1 MGVNR
6 TDTMRSCALVGRL
19 FLLLCFVELAKT
31 ACTTNTQP
39 ALTACPAG
47 FYTSDTTTSCTECVN
62 NQAQIRECGC
72 EDTSSSCDGVYM
84 KFYFSA
90 EEKNNCTSSSSEYL
104 SVSTAAYSKYLTFRE
119 NQMAGFWKRGHVK
132 PDGSDVSTEHGE
144 GASVDQAKS
153 PAKVSWLTQPGHVS
167 INLQKDPDYGP
178 AKLFPYITARL
189 NKLVVKKYPSEPD
202 KKAGKNGVVIQD
214 FGKMTQPRDWE
225 RYKEQDFFNLNSN
238 GQVDYGSDEPWR
250 LFMESPTCSYT
261 YIAAAKITRRKEVGS
276 SDVVVQGFSKVVP
289 HSNSVKGSELCDVT
303 MEQLDGAVR
312 NALADLRSDI
322 AGVLLGA
329 ECSVTAPANGAMG
342 SCKDTL
348 ASGSECQPKCNSG
361 YKASGETSCTKGTL
375 TPATCVPKKSCIVEP
390 PVNKRGAIWGS
401 LGTCGST
408 ITDGTTCQPT
418 CSTGY
423 HSTGVTK
430 CSNQRLTK
438 KTECI
443 EDSCQIP
450 VPSNGALAG
459 HHWYPCSGNK
469 DMDANGLLKSGKK
482 CWVKCNSGC
491 KVQGNNYCMRG
502 KLVDTAVCTC

>member
-1 MGVNR
+1 MG
-6 TDTMRSCALVGRL
+6 
-19 FLLLCFVELAKT
+19 
-31 ACTTNTQP
+31 TNTQP

-90 EEKNNCTSSSSEYL
+90 EEKNNCTSDSSSYL

-119 NQMAGFWKRGHVK
+119 NQMAEFWKRGHVK
-132 PDGSDVSTEHGE
+132 PDGSDVSTELGE

-153 PAKVSWLTQPGHVS
+153 PAKVSWVTQPGHVS
-167 INLQKDPDYGP
+167 INLQKDPDFGP
-178 AKLFPYITARL
+178 LKLFPYITARL
-189 NKLVVKKYPSEPD
+189 NKLVVKKYPTEED

-225 RYKEQDFFNLNSN
+225 LIVEPKTGFFDINSN

-250 LFMESPTCSYT
+250 LFMESPTCAYT
-261 YIAAAKITRRKEVGS
+261 YICAAKITRRKEVGS

-289 HSNSVKGSELCDVT
+289 HTNSVKGSKLCDIT
-303 MEQLDGAVR
+303 MDQLDGALR

-329 ECSVTAPANGAMG
+329 ECSVTAPTNGAMG

-348 ASGSECQPKCNSG
+348 ASGSK
-361 YKASGETSCTKGTL
+361 
-375 TPATCVPKKSCIVEP
+375 
-390 PVNKRGAIWGS
+390 
-401 LGTCGST
+401 
-408 ITDGTTCQPT
+408 CQPT

-423 HSTGVTK
+423 HSTGVTE
-430 CSNQRLTK
+430 CSNQKLTK
-438 KTECI
+438 RTKCI

-450 VPSNGALAG
+450 VPPNGALAG
-459 HHWYPCSGNK
+459 YHWFPCSGNS
-469 DMDANGLLKSGKK
+469 DMDANGLLKHAKK

-491 KVQGNNYCMRG
+491 KVQGNNYCIRG

>member
-1 MGVNR
+1 MG
-6 TDTMRSCALVGRL
+6 TGLITMRSCALVGRL
-19 FLLLCFVELAKT
+19 FFLLCFAELAKT

-90 EEKNNCTSSSSEYL
+90 EEKNNCTSSSSDYL

-119 NQMAGFWKRGHVK
+119 NQMAGFWTRGHVK
-132 PDGSDVSTEHGE
+132 PDGSDVLSELGE

-153 PAKVSWLTQPGHVS
+153 PEKVSWVTQPGHVS
-167 INLQKDPDYGP
+167 INLQTDPDFGP
-178 AKLFPYITARL
+178 LKLFPYITAHL

-225 RYKEQDFFNLNSN
+225 LITEPETGFFNLNYN
-238 GQVDYGSDEPWR
+238 GQVDYGRDEPWR

-276 SDVVVQGFSKVVP
+276 SDVVVQGFSKVLP

-303 MEQLDGAVR
+303 MDQLDGALR

-329 ECSVTAPANGAMG
+329 ECSVTAPTNGAMG

-348 ASGSECQPKCNSG
+348 ASGSKCQPKCNSG

-375 TPATCVPKKSCIVEP
+375 TKASCAPKTACIVELP
-390 PVNKRGAIWGS
+390 INYKGAIWG
-401 LGTCGST
+401 TMGSCKDT
-408 ITDGTTCQPT
+408 LASGSKCQPT

-423 HSTGVTK
+423 HSDGVTE
-430 CSNQRLTK
+430 CSNQKLTK
-438 KTECI
+438 TTKCI
-443 EDSCQIP
+443 EDSCKIP
-450 VPSNGALAG
+450 VPPNGALAG
-459 HHWYPCSGNK
+459 HHWRPCS
-469 DMDANGLLKSGKK
+469 DYANGLKSAKK

-491 KVQGNNYCMRG
+491 KVKGNNYCMRG
-502 KLVDTAVCTC
+502 QLVDTAVCTC